1 MAGVADWF
9 FEHGV
14 VAEVPCNVAWAFWTD
29 VSNWSLDP
37 SLESVRLDGPF
48 VAGTRGTTK
57 PRNGDP
63 LAWPIREASP
73 GHAVIEMEL
82 PGAAVRFEWRFRE
95 AGPAATRMSQ
105 SVTLAGPR
113 ASDYVGIAE
122 SELAKGIPQGMERLA
137 REMEKAAFRRP
148 GEAS

>member
-14 VAEVPCNVAWAFWTD
+14 VAKAPCNVAWAFWTD

-57 PRNGDP
+57 PGTGTR
-63 LAWPIREASP
+63 SP
-73 GHAVIEMEL
+73 G
-82 PGAAVRFEWRFRE
+82 PSGK
-95 AGPAATRMSQ
+95 P
-105 SVTLAGPR
+105 
-113 ASDYVGIAE
+113 
-122 SELAKGIPQGMERLA
+122 
-137 REMEKAAFRRP
+137 RP
-148 GEAS
+148 GTR